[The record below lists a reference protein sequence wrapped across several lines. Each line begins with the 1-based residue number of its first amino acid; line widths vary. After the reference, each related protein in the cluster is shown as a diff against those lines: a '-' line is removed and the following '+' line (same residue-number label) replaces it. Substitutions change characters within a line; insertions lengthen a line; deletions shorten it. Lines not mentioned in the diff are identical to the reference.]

1 MSDTEERQRG
11 IRSYVLR
18 QGRATESQKR
28 AFDRYW
34 PLYGL
39 DYTGT
44 LRDFSEH
51 FAPHRKRV
59 VEIGFGNG
67 EQLLFAAG
75 NEPHRDFIGIE
86 VHSPGVGRALNGI
99 AENGYTNVRV
109 YRHDAVEVLQ
119 NEIEDASLQEIRI
132 YFPDPWHK
140 KRHHKRRLVQPAL
153 VKLLAQ
159 KLSPGGLLHLA
170 TDWREYVEHMWDVCD
185 NEPMLEATAGPGH
198 AVPRPAWRMQTHFEK
213 RGLKLG
219 HGVWDL
225 LYTRRLE

>member
-1 MSDTEERQRG
+1 MSDSEARQRG

-28 AFDRYW
+28 AFDLYW

-39 DYTGT
+39 DYAGT
-44 LRDFSEH
+44 RRDFSEH
-51 FAPHRKRV
+51 FAAGRERI

-119 NEIEDASLQEIRI
+119 NEIDDASLQEIRI

-153 VKLLAQ
+153 VNLLAR
-159 KLSPGGLLHLA
+159 KLRPGGLLHLA

-185 NEPMLEATAGPGH
+185 NEPMLVATEGPGH

-213 RGLKLG
+213 RGLNLG

>member
-1 MSDTEERQRG
+1 MSDTEARQRG

-28 AFDRYW
+28 AFDLYW
-34 PLYGL
+34 PQYGL
-39 DYTGT
+39 DYAGT
-44 LRDFSEH
+44 RRDFSEH
-51 FAPHRKRV
+51 FAPGRERV

-75 NEPHRDFIGIE
+75 NEPDRDFIGIE

-119 NEIEDASLQEIRI
+119 NDIEDGALQEIRI

-185 NEPMLEATAGPGH
+185 NEPMLEATAGPGQ
-198 AVPRPAWRMQTHFEK
+198 AVQRPAWRMQTHFEK